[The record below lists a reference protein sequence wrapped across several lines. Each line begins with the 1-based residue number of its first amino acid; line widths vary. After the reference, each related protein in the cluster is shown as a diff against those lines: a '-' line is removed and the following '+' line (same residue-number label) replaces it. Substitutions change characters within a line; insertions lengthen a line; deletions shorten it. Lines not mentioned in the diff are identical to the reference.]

1 MKHWVGIWIGCMCWI
16 AITTARAQES
26 KIIQIR
32 EAGGS
37 TQNQERFPGA
47 NILFK
52 SAEKRVKLFHEG
64 ALIESDQAYFYA
76 KDNYFRAIGNVV
88 FTQGDSLRM
97 TCETMEYDGKTRM
110 AYADGDVFL
119 KRPDMTL
126 KTEKLNLNRI
136 KQEAYYTTQG
146 VIQDSASTLT
156 SNRGT
161 YFMDQKKYRFVSDVT
176 ILNPEYKVESEQ
188 LDYFTELN
196 QAYLYGKSKIK
207 GEAYTILCERGFYDM
222 EREKG
227 IFKKN
232 ATLFYDNKIIKGDS
246 LYFESQRDY
255 AAATN
260 NVKIIDSINNSVITG
275 HYGEIFKA
283 KDSAIITR
291 KALAINIV
299 DQDSLFIHADTLVA
313 TGPENK
319 RILRAYYDVRI
330 LKSDLRGHSDSL
342 YLDES
347 TGLTKLLSRPLTKQ
361 QEQIF
366 TEVDHNKNNPVLW
379 FDKSQMSGD
388 EILLLSDT
396 QTKKLDSLKI
406 LGRVFII
413 EKDTLSETGYQQIKG
428 GVLDGSFK
436 EGKLD
441 NVLITKN
448 TEMVYYLYNDE
459 DLQLIGIDKTTCS
472 ALRMQFEEGQIE
484 TITFLVSPSGDVFP
498 EDELPLNERTLK
510 GFIWRI
516 NERPETVEDLF
527 SDEDNES
534 VKDIKEFTLPDDLPK
549 KESSSPKQPP
559 KKEISI

>member
-1 MKHWVGIWIGCMCWI
+1 MCWI